1 MAFKYR
7 PQWQGPL
14 SGRSFERQTE
24 DAINGLQSSLERLR
38 ADLES
43 ITGYGDFARLSYEE
57 VTASQTIQASA
68 QSSMQ
73 VLVCSGTLTLT
84 LLAANSS
91 TSWILIKNAGAGVV
105 TLQPAAPQ
113 ITIDGVSQTV
123 ALKPNEY
130 IQIIGRSAGAYLV
143 ISDGRWP
150 SAVALAA
157 SNAVSSAVAIADQHI
172 ASAVAAVNQNI
183 SIAVSTAIGNFRYMG

>member
-1 MAFKYR
+1 MAFKYA

-14 SGRSFERQTE
+14 SGRSFEKQTE
-24 DAINGLQSSLERLR
+24 DAINGLQTSLERLR

-43 ITGYGDFARLSYEE
+43 ITGYGDFTRLSYED
-57 VTASQTIQASA
+57 VTVSQSIQASA

-84 LLAANSS
+84 LLAANSN

-113 ITIDGVSQTV
+113 ITIDGVSATIDIH
-123 ALKPNEY
+123 PNEY
-130 IQIIGRSAGAYLV
+130 VQIIGQAAGAYLV

-150 SAVALAA
+150 T
-157 SNAVSSAVAIADQHI
+157 AISD
-172 ASAVAAVNQNI
+172 AVN
-183 SIAVSTAIGNFRYMG
+183 TALGNFRYMG

>member
-1 MAFKYR
+1 MAFKYA

-14 SGRSFERQTE
+14 SGRSFEKQTE
-24 DAINGLQSSLERLR
+24 DAINGLQTSLERLR

-43 ITGYGDFARLSYEE
+43 FTGYGDFARLSYED
-57 VTASQTIQASA
+57 VTVSQSIQASA
-68 QSSMQ
+68 QSSVQ

-84 LLAANSS
+84 LLAANSN

-113 ITIDGVSQTV
+113 ITIDGVSATIDIH
-123 ALKPNEY
+123 PNEY
-130 IQIIGRSAGAYLV
+130 VQIIGQAAGAYLV

-150 SAVALAA
+150 T
-157 SNAVSSAVAIADQHI
+157 AISD
-172 ASAVAAVNQNI
+172 AVN
-183 SIAVSTAIGNFRYMG
+183 TALGNFRYMG

>member
-1 MAFKYR
+1 MAFKYQ

-24 DAINGLQSSLERLR
+24 DAINGLQTSLERLR

-57 VTASQTIQASA
+57 ITASQTIQASA

-84 LLAANSS
+84 LLAANSN
-91 TSWILIKNAGAGVV
+91 TSWILIKNAGSGVV

-113 ITIDGVSQTV
+113 ITIDGVSATIDLQP
-123 ALKPNEY
+123 KEY
-130 IQIIGRSAGAYLV
+130 IQIIGQAAGAYLV

-150 SAVALAA
+150 T
-157 SNAVSSAVAIADQHI
+157 AIAD
-172 ASAVAAVNQNI
+172 AVA
-183 SIAVSTAIGNFRYMG
+183 TAIGNFQYMG

>member
-1 MAFKYR
+1 MAFKYA

-14 SGRSFERQTE
+14 SGRSFEKQTE
-24 DAINGLQSSLERLR
+24 DAINGLQTSLERLR

-43 ITGYGDFARLSYEE
+43 ITGYGDFARLSYED
-57 VTASQTIQASA
+57 VTASQSIQASA

-84 LLAANSS
+84 LLAANSN

-113 ITIDGVSQTV
+113 ITIDGVSATIDIH
-123 ALKPNEY
+123 PNEY
-130 IQIIGRSAGAYLV
+130 VQIIGQAAGAYLV

-150 SAVALAA
+150 T
-157 SNAVSSAVAIADQHI
+157 AISD
-172 ASAVAAVNQNI
+172 AVN
-183 SIAVSTAIGNFRYMG
+183 TALGNFRYMG

>member
-1 MAFKYR
+1 MAFKYA

-14 SGRSFERQTE
+14 SGRSFEKQTE
-24 DAINGLQSSLERLR
+24 DAINGLQTSLERLR

-43 ITGYGDFARLSYEE
+43 ITGYGDFARLSYED
-57 VTASQTIQASA
+57 VTVSQSIQASA

-84 LLAANSS
+84 LLAANSN

-113 ITIDGVSQTV
+113 ITIDGVSATIDIH
-123 ALKPNEY
+123 PNEY
-130 IQIIGRSAGAYLV
+130 VQIIGQAAGAYLV

-150 SAVALAA
+150 TAIDDAVA
-157 SNAVSSAVAIADQHI
+157 
-172 ASAVAAVNQNI
+172 
-183 SIAVSTAIGNFRYMG
+183 TAIGNFQYMG

>member
-1 MAFKYR
+1 MAFKYQ

-24 DAINGLQSSLERLR
+24 DAINGLQTSLERLR

-43 ITGYGDFARLSYEE
+43 ITGYGDFARLSYED
-57 VTASQTIQASA
+57 VTASQSIQASA

-84 LLAANSS
+84 LLAANSN

-105 TLQPAAPQ
+105 TLQPAAPS
-113 ITIDGVSQTV
+113 ITIDGVSASYTLQ
-123 ALKPNEY
+123 PGEY
-130 IQIIGRSAGAYLV
+130 IQIIGQTAGAYLV

-150 SAVALAA
+150 TAVSDAVA
-157 SNAVSSAVAIADQHI
+157 
-172 ASAVAAVNQNI
+172 
-183 SIAVSTAIGNFRYMG
+183 TAIGNFQYMG

>member
-1 MAFKYR
+1 MAFKYS

-14 SGRSFERQTE
+14 SGRSFEKQTE
-24 DAINGLQSSLERLR
+24 DAINGLQTSLDRLR

-43 ITGYGDFARLSYEE
+43 ITGYGNFARLSYEE
-57 VTASQTIQASA
+57 VTANETIQASA
-68 QSSMQ
+68 LSSMQ

-105 TLQPAAPQ
+105 TLQPAAPS
-113 ITIDGVSQTV
+113 ITIDGVSATIDLQP
-123 ALKPNEY
+123 KEY
-130 IQIIGRSAGAYLV
+130 IQIIGQAAGAYLV

-150 SAVALAA
+150 TAISDAVA
-157 SNAVSSAVAIADQHI
+157 
-172 ASAVAAVNQNI
+172 
-183 SIAVSTAIGNFRYMG
+183 TAIGNFQYMG

>member
-1 MAFKYR
+1 MAFKYQ

-24 DAINGLQSSLERLR
+24 DAINGLQTSLERLR

-84 LLAANSS
+84 LLAANSN
-91 TSWILIKNAGAGVV
+91 TSWILVKNAGSGVV

-113 ITIDGVSQTV
+113 ITIDGISQTV
-123 ALKPNEY
+123 ALQPSEY
-130 IQIIGRSAGAYLV
+130 IQIIGQSAGAYLV

-150 SAVALAA
+150 SAVA
-157 SNAVSSAVAIADQHI
+157 D
-172 ASAVAAVNQNI
+172 
-183 SIAVSTAIGNFRYMG
+183 AVSTMTDALSAAVGNFRYMG